1 MKIKVILADDHGIV
15 RAGLKTLL
23 EASDDI
29 AVIAEAENGRET
41 VSLARQLE
49 PDIVVMDIA
58 MPDMNGVDATRKI
71 TQLAP
76 GVKVLALSSH
86 SDGKYVRGMLEA
98 GARGYLV
105 KNAAFDELLTAIAN
119 VSAGRIYVSP
129 SVTDVLVEGFLQRTT
144 IDTESDAKALSTRER
159 EVLQLVAEGKS
170 SAQIGDILSLSE
182 RTIETHRK
190 RIMDKL
196 DLRTVAELTKYAI
209 REGLTSIDS

>member
-1 MKIKVILADDHGIV
+1 
-15 RAGLKTLL
+15 
-23 EASDDI
+23 
-29 AVIAEAENGRET
+29 
-41 VSLARQLE
+41 
-49 PDIVVMDIA
+49 
-58 MPDMNGVDATRKI
+58 
-71 TQLAP
+71 
-76 GVKVLALSSH
+76 
-86 SDGKYVRGMLEA
+86 MLEA

-105 KNAAFDELLTAIAN
+105 KNTALEELLTAITN

-129 SVTDVLVEGFLQRTT
+129 SVTNVLVEGFLQRAT
-144 IDTESDAKALSTRER
+144 IDTESDALALSTRER

-196 DLRTVAELTKYAI
+196 GLRTVAELTKYAI

>member
-15 RAGLKTLL
+15 RAGLKALL
-23 EASDDI
+23 ETSNDV

-71 TQLAP
+71 TKLAP

-105 KNAAFDELLTAIAN
+105 KNSALEELLTAITN

-129 SVTDVLVEGFLQRTT
+129 SVTNVLVEGFLQRAT
-144 IDTESDAKALSTRER
+144 IDAESDALALSTRER

-170 SAQIGDILSLSE
+170 SAQIADILSLSE

-209 REGLTSIDS
+209 REGLTSINS

>member
-1 MKIKVILADDHGIV
+1 MKTKVILADDHGIV

-23 EASDDI
+23 ENSDDI
-29 AVIAEAENGRET
+29 VVIAEAENGRET

-58 MPDMNGVDATRKI
+58 MPDMNGIDATQKI

-76 GVKVLALSSH
+76 EVKVLALSSH
-86 SDGKYVRGMLEA
+86 SDGKYVKGMLEA

-105 KNAAFDELLTAIAN
+105 KNAVLDELLTAITN

-129 SVTDVLVEGFLQRTT
+129 SVTDVLVEDFLQRAKN
-144 IDTESDAKALSTRER
+144 DTDAASGTLSTRER

-170 SAQIGDILSLSE
+170 STQIGDILSLSE
-182 RTIETHRK
+182 RTIESHRK

-196 DLRTVAELTKYAI
+196 GLRTVAELTKYAI
-209 REGLTSIDS
+209 REGLTSLDN